1 MKKRLR
7 KQIPPSS
14 RLLIALVVC
23 KKVGLKNKM
32 EIYEGNVGVET
43 SQRNPELADR
53 IADDVGH
60 IKLV

>member
-14 RLLIALVVC
+14 RLLIALVVS

-53 IADDVGH
+53 IADDVDH
-60 IKLV
+60 ITLV